1 MGSQPT
7 TIDAALSDYG
17 APAKVAVRRQG
28 DYAVATAI
36 ADETRADFAAAMSGA
51 EKQGQG
57 ADRPANQRGAARLAA
72 VQALYQMDVGRQTL
86 EDTLA
91 QFNAHHLGRE
101 IEGEQYLPAD
111 ADFFRQIVSGV
122 IKSQLDIDPTV
133 DNALAKGWP
142 VDRIDA
148 TLRAILRAAT
158 FELLRRKDIPA
169 KVVITEYVDI
179 AKAFFE
185 DDAPGMVNGVLDTIA
200 RESNRESLA
209 ETKPA

>member
-1 MGSQPT
+1 MT
-7 TIDAALSDYG
+7 
-17 APAKVAVRRQG
+17 
-28 DYAVATAI
+28 
-36 ADETRADFAAAMSGA
+36 GA
-51 EKQGQG
+51 EKPARGV
-57 ADRPANQRGAARLAA
+57 DRPANQRGAARLAA

-111 ADFFRQIVSGV
+111 ADFFRQIVTGV

-158 FELLRRKDIPA
+158 FELLRRRDIPA

-200 RESNRESLA
+200 RQVA
-209 ETKPA
+209 GPDVIGQTTG